1 MAHRVGVYL
10 AERVWRP
17 TTVEVFGAMSQH
29 YLDTT
34 PK

>member
-17 TTVEVFGAMSQH
+17 TAVEVFAAM
-29 YLDTT
+29 LGTT